1 MRFKYRAIL
10 DFRSYVRE
18 DVFTKRPQLRP
29 NLTVVLD
36 FLRELKERILRNH
49 SVSSF
54 LRHYIYDL
62 AVQMVIEFPG

>member
-1 MRFKYRAIL
+1 MRFKYRAIP

-36 FLRELKERILRNH
+36 FLRELK
-49 SVSSF
+49 
-54 LRHYIYDL
+54 
-62 AVQMVIEFPG
+62 

>member
-1 MRFKYRAIL
+1 MRFKYRAIP

-36 FLRELKERILRNH
+36 FLRELKERILKK
-49 SVSSF
+49 SFSDVVSEA
-54 LRHYIYDL
+54 LHL
-62 AVQMVIEFPG
+62 

>member
-1 MRFKYRAIL
+1 MRFKYRAIP

-36 FLRELKERILRNH
+36 FLRELKERILKKSF
-49 SVSSF
+49 SVVVSEA
-54 LRHYIYDL
+54 LYL
-62 AVQMVIEFPG
+62 